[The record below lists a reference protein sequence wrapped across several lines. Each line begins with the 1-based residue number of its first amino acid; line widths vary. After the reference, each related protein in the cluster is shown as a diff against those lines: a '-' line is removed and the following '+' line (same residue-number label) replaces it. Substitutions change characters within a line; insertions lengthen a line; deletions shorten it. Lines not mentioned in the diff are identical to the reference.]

1 MYRIL
6 NYNLETWKNSNQ
18 RLGTGANGSGTKETR
33 QIVVVVDR

>member
-18 RLGTGANGSGTKETR
+18 RLGTGAYGSR
-33 QIVVVVDR
+33 QMLL